1 MSSIVYLSDKKGCSQ
16 SRKPSRFKN
25 RAKCMLSQGSSQNAL
40 CSHGYA
46 RHSSIDLF
54 QQIIDVSEYTSVAQV
69 HCVRHGR
76 AQTLEFQCIASLQE
90 CYLNCADSPPCVEW
104 STQLLMKCSLSI
116 Y

>member
-76 AQTLEFQCIASLQE
+76 AQTLEFQCIASLQ
-90 CYLNCADSPPCVEW
+90 NVISPVQIARIVSNGPHNR
-104 STQLLMKCSLSI
+104 
-116 Y
+116 